1 MFSARSLQLCA
12 LVAAVSTGLMCQS
25 AVANVNASQTSPV
38 VSQPSNSANTDQ
50 LIIRFRDGTNQ
61 ATVDGVLGRMQTE
74 KGQKFRFIKTT
85 LQKSDVLKFDKH
97 KKKAEWDD
105 LKAWLQQQPD
115 VEYVEPDYIMTKM
128 AVTMPNDS
136 YFSYQW
142 PLVDAIGGIR
152 ADQAW
157 NYSTGTNAVVAVVD
171 TGILPHK
178 DLLPNILPGYDMI
191 MDSFTANDGNGR
203 DNDPTDP
210 GDYVLSGECGSTS
223 NTISSWHGTHVAGTI
238 AAVANNAEGIAG
250 IAYNAKILPLRVLGK
265 CGGYNSD
272 IADAIMWASGA
283 TVNGVPVNPTPAR
296 VINMSL
302 GGQSACGTTLQN
314 AINTARVNKT
324 VVVVAAGNNN
334 TDASTFSPANCNGV
348 ISVAAS
354 GRNGSKAYYSNY
366 GATVDVAAPGGSML
380 SAQTDGIVSTL
391 NTGTKQAVADTYAF
405 YQGTSMATPHV
416 AGIAALMLSANPSMT
431 PDQVE
436 STLKS
441 TTRAFPQT
449 CTGCGTGIVD
459 ANAAVQA
466 AMALAS
472 NPPVDPYATQKAD
485 LSINQTLW
493 NSKKLLNY
501 SYVLEQK
508 TGTAASMI
516 LKITVRSG
524 SVYSAVN
531 MSTGRTLA
539 SKDLKTY
546 GKTINQLFTAISDAI
561 TAKAASLN
569 AAYDVTL
576 GYPVNVYID
585 KSSTVAGDEVTFKAS
600 NFLAL

>member
-128 AVTMPNDS
+128 TVTMPNDS

-223 NTISSWHGTHVAGTI
+223 NTNSSWHGTHVAGTI

-314 AINTARVNKT
+314 AINTARANKT

-348 ISVAAS
+348 ISVAAT

-466 AMALAS
+466 ALALAS

-485 LSINQTLW
+485 LSTNQTLW

-508 TGTAASMI
+508 NGTAASMI

-561 TAKAASLN
+561 TAKAATLN

>member
-85 LQKSDVLKFDKH
+85 LQKSDVFKFDKH

-223 NTISSWHGTHVAGTI
+223 NTNSSWHGTHVAGTI

-314 AINTARVNKT
+314 AINTARANKT

-348 ISVAAS
+348 ISVAAT

-485 LSINQTLW
+485 LSTNQTLW

-508 TGTAASMI
+508 NGTAASMI

-561 TAKAASLN
+561 TAKAATLN

>member
-38 VSQPSNSANTDQ
+38 VSQPSNSADTDQ

-223 NTISSWHGTHVAGTI
+223 NTNSSWHGTHVAGTI

-314 AINTARVNKT
+314 AINTARANKT

-348 ISVAAS
+348 ISVAAT

-561 TAKAASLN
+561 TAKAATLN

>member
-1 MFSARSLQLCA
+1 MFSARSLQLCT

-38 VSQPSNSANTDQ
+38 VSQPSNSADTDQ

-128 AVTMPNDS
+128 TVTMPNDS

-223 NTISSWHGTHVAGTI
+223 NTNSSWHGTHVAGTI

-314 AINTARVNKT
+314 AINTARANKT

-449 CTGCGTGIVD
+449 CTGCDTGIVD

-466 AMALAS
+466 ALALAS

-485 LSINQTLW
+485 LSTNQTLW

-508 TGTAASMI
+508 NGTAASMI

-561 TAKAASLN
+561 TAKAATLN
-569 AAYDVTL
+569 TAYDVTL

>member
-223 NTISSWHGTHVAGTI
+223 NTNSSWHGTHVAGTI

-314 AINTARVNKT
+314 AINTARANKT

-466 AMALAS
+466 ALALAS

-561 TAKAASLN
+561 TAKAATLN

>member
-61 ATVDGVLGRMQTE
+61 TTVDGVLGRMQTE

-85 LQKSDVLKFDKH
+85 LQKSDVFKFDKH

-203 DNDPTDP
+203 DSDPTDP

-223 NTISSWHGTHVAGTI
+223 NTNSSWHGTHVAGTI

-314 AINTARVNKT
+314 AINTARANKT

-348 ISVAAS
+348 ISVAAT

-561 TAKAASLN
+561 TAKAATLN

>member
-61 ATVDGVLGRMQTE
+61 ATVDGVLGRMQME

-85 LQKSDVLKFDKH
+85 LQKSDVFKFDKH

-223 NTISSWHGTHVAGTI
+223 NTNSSWHGTHVAGTI

-314 AINTARVNKT
+314 AINTARANKT

-466 AMALAS
+466 ALALAS

-485 LSINQTLW
+485 LSTNQTLW

-508 TGTAASMI
+508 NGTAASMI

-561 TAKAASLN
+561 TAKAATLN

>member
-223 NTISSWHGTHVAGTI
+223 NTNSSWHGTHVAGTI

-314 AINTARVNKT
+314 AINTARANKT

-348 ISVAAS
+348 ISVAAT

-561 TAKAASLN
+561 TAKAATLN

>member
-61 ATVDGVLGRMQTE
+61 ATVDGVLGRMQME

-85 LQKSDVLKFDKH
+85 LQKSDVFKFDKH

-223 NTISSWHGTHVAGTI
+223 DTNSSWHGTHVAGTI

-314 AINTARVNKT
+314 AINTARANKT

-348 ISVAAS
+348 ISVAAT

-466 AMALAS
+466 ALALAS

-485 LSINQTLW
+485 LSTNQTLW

-508 TGTAASMI
+508 NGTAASMI

-561 TAKAASLN
+561 TAKAATLN

>member
-61 ATVDGVLGRMQTE
+61 ATVDGVLGRMQME

-85 LQKSDVLKFDKH
+85 LQKSDVFKFDKH

-178 DLLPNILPGYDMI
+178 DLLPNILPGYDII

-223 NTISSWHGTHVAGTI
+223 NTNSSWHGTHVAGTI

-314 AINTARVNKT
+314 AINTARANKT

-348 ISVAAS
+348 ISVAAT

-466 AMALAS
+466 ALALAS

-485 LSINQTLW
+485 LSTNQTLW

-508 TGTAASMI
+508 NGTAASMI

-561 TAKAASLN
+561 TAKAATLN

>member
-85 LQKSDVLKFDKH
+85 LQKSDVFKFDKH

-223 NTISSWHGTHVAGTI
+223 NTNSSWHGTHVAGTI

-314 AINTARVNKT
+314 AINTARANKT

-348 ISVAAS
+348 ISVAAT
-354 GRNGSKAYYSNY
+354 GRNGSKAYNSNY

-466 AMALAS
+466 ALALAS

-485 LSINQTLW
+485 LSTNQTLW

-508 TGTAASMI
+508 NGTAASMI

-561 TAKAASLN
+561 TAKAATLN

>member
-61 ATVDGVLGRMQTE
+61 ATVDGVLGRMQME

-85 LQKSDVLKFDKH
+85 LQKSDVFKFDKH

-203 DNDPTDP
+203 DSDPTDP

-223 NTISSWHGTHVAGTI
+223 NTNSSWHGTHVAGTI

-314 AINTARVNKT
+314 AINTARANKT

-348 ISVAAS
+348 ISVAAT

-466 AMALAS
+466 ALALAS

-485 LSINQTLW
+485 LSTNQTLW

-508 TGTAASMI
+508 NGTAASMI

-561 TAKAASLN
+561 TAKAATLN

>member
-85 LQKSDVLKFDKH
+85 LQKSDVFKFDKH

-128 AVTMPNDS
+128 TVTMPNDS

-223 NTISSWHGTHVAGTI
+223 NTNSSWHGTHVAGTI

-314 AINTARVNKT
+314 AINTARANKT

-348 ISVAAS
+348 ISVAAT

-466 AMALAS
+466 ALALAS

-485 LSINQTLW
+485 LSTNQTLW

-508 TGTAASMI
+508 NGTAASMI

-561 TAKAASLN
+561 TAKAATLN

>member
-223 NTISSWHGTHVAGTI
+223 NTNSSWHGTHVAGTI

-314 AINTARVNKT
+314 AINTARANKT

-334 TDASTFSPANCNGV
+334 TDASTF
-348 ISVAAS
+348 
-354 GRNGSKAYYSNY
+354 
-366 GATVDVAAPGGSML
+366 
-380 SAQTDGIVSTL
+380 
-391 NTGTKQAVADTYAF
+391 
-405 YQGTSMATPHV
+405 
-416 AGIAALMLSANPSMT
+416 
-431 PDQVE
+431 
-436 STLKS
+436 
-441 TTRAFPQT
+441 
-449 CTGCGTGIVD
+449 
-459 ANAAVQA
+459 
-466 AMALAS
+466 
-472 NPPVDPYATQKAD
+472 
-485 LSINQTLW
+485 
-493 NSKKLLNY
+493 
-501 SYVLEQK
+501 
-508 TGTAASMI
+508 
-516 LKITVRSG
+516 
-524 SVYSAVN
+524 
-531 MSTGRTLA
+531 
-539 SKDLKTY
+539 
-546 GKTINQLFTAISDAI
+546 
-561 TAKAASLN
+561 
-569 AAYDVTL
+569 
-576 GYPVNVYID
+576 
-585 KSSTVAGDEVTFKAS
+585 
-600 NFLAL
+600 

>member
-85 LQKSDVLKFDKH
+85 LQKSDVFKFDKH

-223 NTISSWHGTHVAGTI
+223 NTNSSWHGTHVAGTI

-314 AINTARVNKT
+314 AINTARANKT

-348 ISVAAS
+348 ISVAAT

-466 AMALAS
+466 ALALAS

-485 LSINQTLW
+485 LSTNQTLW

-508 TGTAASMI
+508 NGTAASMI

-561 TAKAASLN
+561 TAKAATLN

>member
-61 ATVDGVLGRMQTE
+61 ATVDGVLGRMQME

-223 NTISSWHGTHVAGTI
+223 NTNSSWHGTHVAGTI

-314 AINTARVNKT
+314 AINTARANKT

-348 ISVAAS
+348 ISVAAT

-466 AMALAS
+466 ALALAS

-485 LSINQTLW
+485 LSTNQTLW

-508 TGTAASMI
+508 NGTAASMI

-561 TAKAASLN
+561 TAKAATLN

>member
-61 ATVDGVLGRMQTE
+61 ATVDGVLGRMQME

-85 LQKSDVLKFDKH
+85 LQKSDVFKFDKH

-223 NTISSWHGTHVAGTI
+223 NTNSSWHGTHVAGTI

-314 AINTARVNKT
+314 AINTARANKT

-348 ISVAAS
+348 ISVAAT

-449 CTGCGTGIVD
+449 CTGCGTGIVY

-466 AMALAS
+466 ALALAS

-485 LSINQTLW
+485 LSTNQTLW

-561 TAKAASLN
+561 TAKAATLN

>member
-38 VSQPSNSANTDQ
+38 VSQPSNSADTDQ

-223 NTISSWHGTHVAGTI
+223 NTNSSWHGTHVAGTI

-314 AINTARVNKT
+314 AINTARANKT

-348 ISVAAS
+348 ISVAAT

-466 AMALAS
+466 ALALAS

-485 LSINQTLW
+485 LSTNQTLW

-508 TGTAASMI
+508 NGTAASMI

-561 TAKAASLN
+561 TAKAATLN

>member
-61 ATVDGVLGRMQTE
+61 ATVDGVLGRMQME

-85 LQKSDVLKFDKH
+85 LQKSDVFKFDKH

-223 NTISSWHGTHVAGTI
+223 NTNSSWHGTHVAGTI

-314 AINTARVNKT
+314 AINTARANKT

-348 ISVAAS
+348 ISVAAT

-466 AMALAS
+466 ALALAS

-485 LSINQTLW
+485 LSTNQTLW

-508 TGTAASMI
+508 NGTAASMI

-561 TAKAASLN
+561 TAKAATLN

>member
-38 VSQPSNSANTDQ
+38 VSQPSNSADTDQ

-128 AVTMPNDS
+128 TVTMPNDS

-223 NTISSWHGTHVAGTI
+223 NTNSSWHGTHVAGTI

-314 AINTARVNKT
+314 AINTARANKT

-348 ISVAAS
+348 ISVAAT

-449 CTGCGTGIVD
+449 CAGCGTGIVD

-466 AMALAS
+466 AIALAS

-561 TAKAASLN
+561 TAKAATLN

>member
-38 VSQPSNSANTDQ
+38 VSQPSNSADTDQ

-223 NTISSWHGTHVAGTI
+223 NTNSSWHGTHVAGTI

>member
-223 NTISSWHGTHVAGTI
+223 NTNSSWHGTHVAGTI

-314 AINTARVNKT
+314 AINTARANKT

-466 AMALAS
+466 ALALAS

-485 LSINQTLW
+485 LSTNQTLW

-508 TGTAASMI
+508 NGTAASMI

-561 TAKAASLN
+561 TAKAATLN

>member
-223 NTISSWHGTHVAGTI
+223 NTNSSWHGTHVAGTI

-314 AINTARVNKT
+314 AINTARANKT

-485 LSINQTLW
+485 LSTNQTLW

-508 TGTAASMI
+508 NGTAASMI

-561 TAKAASLN
+561 TAKAATLN

>member
-38 VSQPSNSANTDQ
+38 VSQPSNSADTDQ

-61 ATVDGVLGRMQTE
+61 ATVDGVLGRMQME

-85 LQKSDVLKFDKH
+85 LQKSDVFKFDKH

-223 NTISSWHGTHVAGTI
+223 NTNSSWHGTHVAGTI

-314 AINTARVNKT
+314 AINTARANKT

-466 AMALAS
+466 ALALAS

-485 LSINQTLW
+485 LSTNQTLW

-508 TGTAASMI
+508 NGTAASMI

-561 TAKAASLN
+561 TAKAATLN

>member
-61 ATVDGVLGRMQTE
+61 TTVDGVLGRMQTE

-85 LQKSDVLKFDKH
+85 LQKSDVFKFDKH

-223 NTISSWHGTHVAGTI
+223 NTNSSWHGTHVAGTI

-314 AINTARVNKT
+314 AINTARANKT

-466 AMALAS
+466 ALALAS

-485 LSINQTLW
+485 LSTNQTLW

-561 TAKAASLN
+561 TAKAATLN

>member
-1 MFSARSLQLCA
+1 
-12 LVAAVSTGLMCQS
+12 
-25 AVANVNASQTSPV
+25 
-38 VSQPSNSANTDQ
+38 
-50 LIIRFRDGTNQ
+50 
-61 ATVDGVLGRMQTE
+61 
-74 KGQKFRFIKTT
+74 
-85 LQKSDVLKFDKH
+85 
-97 KKKAEWDD
+97 
-105 LKAWLQQQPD
+105 
-115 VEYVEPDYIMTKM
+115 
-128 AVTMPNDS
+128 
-136 YFSYQW
+136 
-142 PLVDAIGGIR
+142 
-152 ADQAW
+152 
-157 NYSTGTNAVVAVVD
+157 
-171 TGILPHK
+171 
-178 DLLPNILPGYDMI
+178 
-191 MDSFTANDGNGR
+191 
-203 DNDPTDP
+203 
-210 GDYVLSGECGSTS
+210 
-223 NTISSWHGTHVAGTI
+223 
-238 AAVANNAEGIAG
+238 
-250 IAYNAKILPLRVLGK
+250 
-265 CGGYNSD
+265 
-272 IADAIMWASGA
+272 
-283 TVNGVPVNPTPAR
+283 
-296 VINMSL
+296 
-302 GGQSACGTTLQN
+302 
-314 AINTARVNKT
+314 
-324 VVVVAAGNNN
+324 
-334 TDASTFSPANCNGV
+334 
-348 ISVAAS
+348 
-354 GRNGSKAYYSNY
+354 
-366 GATVDVAAPGGSML
+366 ML

-449 CTGCGTGIVD
+449 CAGCGTGIVD

-466 AMALAS
+466 AIALAS

-561 TAKAASLN
+561 TAKAATLN

>member
-61 ATVDGVLGRMQTE
+61 TTVDGVLGRMQTE

-85 LQKSDVLKFDKH
+85 LQKSDVFKFDKH

-223 NTISSWHGTHVAGTI
+223 NTNSSWHGTHVAGTI

-314 AINTARVNKT
+314 AINTARANKT

-348 ISVAAS
+348 ISVAAT

-466 AMALAS
+466 ALALAS

-485 LSINQTLW
+485 LSTNQTLW

-508 TGTAASMI
+508 NGTAASMI

-561 TAKAASLN
+561 TAKAATLN

>member
-61 ATVDGVLGRMQTE
+61 TTVDGVLGRMQTE

-85 LQKSDVLKFDKH
+85 LQKSDVFKFDKH

>member
-38 VSQPSNSANTDQ
+38 VSQPSNSADTDQ

-128 AVTMPNDS
+128 TVTMPNDS

-223 NTISSWHGTHVAGTI
+223 NTNSSWHGTHVAGTI

-314 AINTARVNKT
+314 AINTARANKT

-348 ISVAAS
+348 ISVAAT

-466 AMALAS
+466 ALALAS

-485 LSINQTLW
+485 LSTNQTLW

-508 TGTAASMI
+508 NGTAASMI

-561 TAKAASLN
+561 TAKAATLN

>member
-38 VSQPSNSANTDQ
+38 VSQPSNSADTDQ

-223 NTISSWHGTHVAGTI
+223 NTNSSWHGTHVAGTI

-314 AINTARVNKT
+314 AINTARANKT

-348 ISVAAS
+348 ISVAAT